1 MSSMTGIL
9 APGDVVAE
17 RYRIDRF
24 VGRGGMGVVW
34 AATDLR
40 KQHSVALKML
50 RRHAGG
56 RTDLKLRLLR
66 EARAA
71 MAVEHPNV
79 VRVHEVFETADDE
92 TPVVVMDLL
101 EGETLGAK
109 LAREEKL
116 GVEETA
122 IILNSVVSAVCAAHD
137 RGIVHRDLKPD
148 NIFLARTASGVDVKV
163 LDFGVAKLT
172 DTDEDPGAS
181 VSLTHTGA
189 LVGTPCYMAPEQC
202 CGEKDVDGR
211 ADVWSLGVILYEC
224 LAGGRPIEG
233 DNVGQ
238 VVKSFMSQGITPLRR
253 VAPDLPSEI
262 TRLVERML
270 VREREHRL
278 GDLREA
284 ARVLAAHAA
293 GAERAEFRATQ
304 RRDPG
309 SRAPARGPLFLL
321 ALLSVG
327 SLEYSIV
334 RSHPGQLVPAFVE
347 SASKAAPLAEAS
359 HPTAKLT
366 APTEAKRSDVAEQKL
381 PPSASPALPPL
392 PAPTHARLSH
402 RRASVDADRTR
413 KHPDVAPHEE
423 PVTKA
428 STETVEVRHDAA
440 PEPAPAATVLGGLAA
455 KPPF

>member
-1 MSSMTGIL
+1 MSPMTGIL

-40 KQHSVALKML
+40 TQSAVALKML
-50 RRHAGG
+50 RRQAGA

-116 GVEETA
+116 DVNETA
-122 IILNSVVSAVCAAHD
+122 TILSSVVSAVAAAHS

-148 NIFLARTASGVDVKV
+148 NIFLALAGARVDVRV

-172 DTDEDPGAS
+172 DSPEEPGATG
-181 VSLTHTGA
+181 SLTHTGA

-224 LAGGRPIEG
+224 LTGGRPIEG

-238 VVKSFMSQGITPLRR
+238 VVKQLMSQGITPLRR
-253 VAPDLPSEI
+253 AAPELPSEM
-262 TRLVERML
+262 TRLVESML

-278 GDLREA
+278 ADLSEA
-284 ARVLAAHAA
+284 GRVLAAHATCAERSTRRTTRRRDA
-293 GAERAEFRATQ
+293 GAR
-304 RRDPG
+304 
-309 SRAPARGPLFLL
+309 SSARGPLFLL
-321 ALLSVG
+321 GMLSVG
-327 SLEYSIV
+327 GLEYSIV
-334 RSHPGQLVPAFVE
+334 RSHPNQLLPAFVE
-347 SASKAAPLAEAS
+347 SASKAAPLATALQA
-359 HPTAKLT
+359 TAKVPVAVEPKLPLT
-366 APTEAKRSDVAEQKL
+366 VEPDLPVTVEPKLPSLPFPAL
-381 PPSASPALPPL
+381 PPSALANHVRPV
-392 PAPTHARLSH
+392 H
-402 RRASVDADRTR
+402 RTASVNEGRIPN
-413 KHPDVAPHEE
+413 HSDVAPNEQAA
-423 PVTKA
+423 PRA
-428 STETVEVRHDAA
+428 STPSA
-440 PEPAPAATVLGGLAA
+440 PAPAATVLGGLAA
-455 KPPF
+455 QPPF